1 MSGIDKT
8 SKAWYLIMSK
18 PNQERLA
25 NENLLRQ
32 GYEVYMPMISTTRRR
47 RGRYMDVVEPAF
59 PRYLFIRL
67 DQDTDNWSPIR
78 STYGVGGMVYF
89 GFIPAQIPDELVE
102 TLKQRE
108 TEEGVL
114 EFSVPE
120 LKEGDKVRI
129 IDGAFS
135 GYEGIFKA
143 KSRKERVTIL
153 LETTGKIMN
162 LDLDVH
168 QIGLAS

>member
-1 MSGIDKT
+1 MSEIDKT

-18 PNQERLA
+18 PRQETLA

-32 GYEVYMPMISTTRRR
+32 GYEVYTPMISITRRR
-47 RGRYMDVVEPAF
+47 RGRYVDVIEPAF

-67 DQDTDNWSPIR
+67 DQDTDNWAPIR
-78 STYGVGGMVYF
+78 STYGVSGMVYF
-89 GFIPAQIPDELVE
+89 GFTPAQIPDELVE
-102 TLKQRE
+102 ILRCRE

-114 EFSVPE
+114 EFTAPE

-129 IDGAFS
+129 IDGVFS

-143 KSRKERVTIL
+143 KSRNERVSIL
-153 LETTGKIMN
+153 LEATGKIMN

-168 QIGLAS
+168 QISLAS